1 MVANKKKA
9 ETRKEWGK
17 NKTMI
22 NISKETKKRLDLI
35 GHMNETSDS
44 LINRLIDTFIEL
56 KKDRLG
62 MKYSDFADLYG
73 KEVLSEKQKNE
84 G

>member
-1 MVANKKKA
+1 MVENKKKA

-17 NKTMI
+17 DKTMI

-35 GHMNETSDS
+35 GHMNESSDS
-44 LINRLIDTFIEL
+44 LINRLIDTYIDF
-56 KKDRLG
+56 KKARLG
-62 MKYSDFADLYG
+62 IKYSDFAELYG
-73 KEVLSEKQKNE
+73 EGVLSDKQKNE